1 MERDLQSLLDML
13 QSAQIVADYLQGR
26 SRNELAIDLQFQDAI
41 IHRLLIVGEASK
53 RVSEITRQTLTAIPW
68 AAISGMRNRL
78 VHEYDEIDLD
88 VVWDT
93 AVNGLPTLISEL
105 TNRWSRPPRGYL
117 CVAEV
122 ICGGSSQSL
131 CRSVLGGDAT
141 ERLFVSVQD

>member
-13 QSAQIVADYLQGR
+13 QSAQIVTDYLQGR
-26 SRNELAIDLQFQDAI
+26 SQNELATDLQFQDAI
-41 IHRLLIVGEASK
+41 IHRLLIIGEASK

-93 AVNGLPTLISEL
+93 AVNGLPTLILEL
-105 TNRWSRPPRGYL
+105 KKVVPPDK
-117 CVAEV
+117 
-122 ICGGSSQSL
+122 QH
-131 CRSVLGGDAT
+131 
-141 ERLFVSVQD
+141 